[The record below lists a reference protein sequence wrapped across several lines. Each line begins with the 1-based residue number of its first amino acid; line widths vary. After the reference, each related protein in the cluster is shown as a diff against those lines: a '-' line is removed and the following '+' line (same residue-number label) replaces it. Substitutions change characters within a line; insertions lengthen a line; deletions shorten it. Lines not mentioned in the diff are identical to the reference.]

1 MAAAGAPPARA
12 HTLTLTRTYTRTRTR
27 TRARTRTHARAPQV
41 IDDYAA
47 GAPAKEV
54 NGVAVVAGGSGSGA
68 KAGAGAGAGA
78 GRVGQA
84 LLGELAGQYR
94 KCASCNKIL
103 QKCLCEGPR
112 AWRAG
117 GLTPRGGAGI
127 VGEGG
132 EGGGCGGGG
141 VAVAVGGF
149 THGRSGSAGSDDA
162 GGGWSS
168 DSGTCP
174 HCPSPPSCRVWF
186 LRIPAALDRPALS
199 ARIDVT

>member
-1 MAAAGAPPARA
+1 MN
-12 HTLTLTRTYTRTRTR
+12 LTG
-27 TRARTRTHARAPQV
+27 RARSGLNDVALQLRRQPIVEKTRGQWVEDVVAWCRQQDIDLGRRLSSQALRFDAELLAQ
-41 IDDYAA
+41 IDDVLESARL
-47 GAPAKEV
+47 APLGRSLSGLPSSAQAKE
-54 NGVAVVAGGSGSGA
+54 GVEED
-68 KAGAGAGAGA
+68 KAT
-78 GRVGQA
+78 R
-84 LLGELAGQYR
+84 
-94 KCASCNKIL
+94 
-103 QKCLCEGPR
+103 EGPR